1 MTLLCLCMLA
11 CLPHKF
17 HASITELE
25 VNPETGKIEVVM
37 RLFTDDLESALGK
50 RLGRPVVIDRDDLSG
65 EVLAYA
71 RDVFRIE
78 DGKGQLL
85 TLNWVG
91 MEVQVKNTFV
101 YLELDQPAA
110 LEGMTLVQRVFCEL
124 FNDQVNTVNHKH
136 GDRHGTLIFK
146 SGDKSKALTL

>member
-1 MTLLCLCMLA
+1 MNLLCLCMLA
-11 CLPHKF
+11 LLPHKF

-50 RLGRPVVIDRDDLSG
+50 RLGRTIVIDREDLSG

-78 DGKGQLL
+78 DAKGQLL
-85 TLNWVG
+85 ALSWVG

-101 YLELDQPAA
+101 YLELDQPAQ
-110 LEGMTLVQRVFCEL
+110 LEGLTLVQRVFYEL

-136 GDRHGTLIFK
+136 GARHGTLTFK
-146 SGDKSKALTL
+146 SGDKAKALTL